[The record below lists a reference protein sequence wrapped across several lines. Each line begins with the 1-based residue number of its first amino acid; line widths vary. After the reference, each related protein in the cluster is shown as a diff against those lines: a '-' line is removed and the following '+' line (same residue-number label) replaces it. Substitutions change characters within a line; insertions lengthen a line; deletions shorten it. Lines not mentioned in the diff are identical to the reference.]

1 MIFRITLKELKE
13 NLREGRIRLSL
24 LIVLALLLVSV
35 FISRG
40 YYLSVQ
46 QQHAE
51 AKEAAR
57 DVWVSQDEKNPHSAA
72 HFGTYAFK
80 PKYPL
85 ALIDQGVDK
94 YAGISIYLEAHN
106 RNEAQ
111 YMAAADQTALSRF
124 GELTPDFILL
134 FIIPLL
140 IILISYNAFSRENEQ
155 GTLRLLKSQGLNMWS
170 LAMGKWWS
178 VFLPVML
185 LCCLLFGVAAIFLG
199 SLEDFGTLAPAEL
212 LIMLLVFLLYYA
224 VFINLSLLVSA
235 LSKNS
240 GISLVLLL
248 SIWILSCLA
257 APKAANNLANGLHPY
272 PTRMAF
278 EAAIA
283 EDKKNGLDGHDPW
296 NQEAIRL
303 EKAVLTEYG
312 VDSLHQLP
320 FNFDGYRMQKSEE
333 HEADIYFKH
342 YAYLRE
348 QHERQTDIYQATAL
362 FSPFLPARFLS
373 MAIARTDYHTHWD
386 FADAA
391 ENYRIQMQAALNND
405 FAQKTSYGDWS
416 YKADRKLWESIPD
429 FSYDPPELGE
439 ILQTNVLNIVILLLW
454 FGLSLGGLF
463 FATSKL

>member
-1 MIFRITLKELKE
+1 MIFRITFKELKE

-35 FISRG
+35 LISRG

-248 SIWILSCLA
+248 SIWILS
-257 APKAANNLANGLHPY
+257 H
-272 PTRMAF
+272 
-278 EAAIA
+278 
-283 EDKKNGLDGHDPW
+283 
-296 NQEAIRL
+296 
-303 EKAVLTEYG
+303 
-312 VDSLHQLP
+312 SL
-320 FNFDGYRMQKSEE
+320 RS
-333 HEADIYFKH
+333 
-342 YAYLRE
+342 
-348 QHERQTDIYQATAL
+348 AL
-362 FSPFLPARFLS
+362 
-373 MAIARTDYHTHWD
+373 
-386 FADAA
+386 
-391 ENYRIQMQAALNND
+391 
-405 FAQKTSYGDWS
+405 
-416 YKADRKLWESIPD
+416 
-429 FSYDPPELGE
+429 
-439 ILQTNVLNIVILLLW
+439 
-454 FGLSLGGLF
+454 
-463 FATSKL
+463 